1 MLLKTVLIN
10 LRNNFMSNELQNNNQ
25 QNPESLSRNNYD
37 TAIKATSGTG
47 KGGEDGGKSASQHK
61 LSFGMKFNLFI
72 ENNRIVITSLVF
84 GVLASVVVLGTYVE
98 FIAPRINKTIATVD
112 IQTLM
117 QEVTLSTFKDMTGL
131 SPDKQSDLAKSNI
144 TQAGHRMEQALAIIS
159 ERNHVVLVQKQA
171 LAFDK
176 NVPDFTD
183 EVRNALKV
191 YYAPRCQD
199 H

>member
-1 MLLKTVLIN
+1 MLLKTVLTN
-10 LRNNFMSNELQNNNQ
+10 LRNNFMSDQLPPSNNEER
-25 QNPESLSRNNYD
+25 PEISYANSPISERVITPRDRNE
-37 TAIKATSGTG
+37 APKANDALNSP
-47 KGGEDGGKSASQHK
+47 K

-84 GVLASVVVLGTYVE
+84 GVLASVVVLGTYVG

-131 SPDKQSDLAKSNI
+131 SPDKQADLAKNNI

-191 YYAPRCQD
+191 SK
-199 H
+199 

>member
-1 MLLKTVLIN
+1 MSDQLPPSNNEEHPAVLYSRSRPRETIITPKY
-10 LRNNFMSNELQNNNQ
+10 RDEAPKDNNALNS
-25 QNPESLSRNNYD
+25 P
-37 TAIKATSGTG
+37 
-47 KGGEDGGKSASQHK
+47 K

-84 GVLASVVVLGTYVE
+84 GVLSSVVVLGAYVG
-98 FIAPRINKTIATVD
+98 FIAPRINQTIATVD

-131 SPDKQSDLAKSNI
+131 SPDKQSDLAKNNI
-144 TQAGHRMEQALAIIS
+144 TQAGHRMEQALALIS
-159 ERNHVVLVQKQA
+159 ERNHVVLIQKQA

-191 YYAPRCQD
+191 SK
-199 H
+199 

>member
-1 MLLKTVLIN
+1 
-10 LRNNFMSNELQNNNQ
+10 MSDKVQNNNQ
-25 QNPESLSRNNYD
+25 QNLESLLHNNNYD
-37 TAIKATSGTG
+37 TTIKATSGAG
-47 KGGEDGGKSASQHK
+47 SGGEDGGKSASQHK

-84 GVLASVVVLGTYVE
+84 GVLASVVVLGTYVG

-191 YYAPRCQD
+191 SK
-199 H
+199 